1 MISLHIRTQQV
12 HIFGPNW
19 QVLSALTPCKLA
31 LPIPRC
37 SNTGKPRHST
47 SYCTRACLAATVST
61 SPTSAALLLGGNL
74 LFSGSLYAL
83 VLTGKKKLG
92 AITPIGGLMY
102 ILGWLALAFSF

>member
-1 MISLHIRTQQV
+1 LAGAFGAHALQARVTDPKMLEHWKTASQYQLLH
-12 HIFGPNW
+12 
-19 QVLSALTPCKLA
+19 SCA
-31 LPIPRC
+31 
-37 SNTGKPRHST
+37 
-47 SYCTRACLAATVST
+47 ACLAATVST